1 MDPMS
6 SAYAVPSPYDQQ
18 VPSTSSPS
26 CAMARPNTPQT
37 PYGRSAFGSAHA
49 SPFRPAN
56 AADAVR
62 LRETCAARNAQTAQ
76 WMDSQYLAGVSGYHG
91 SGVQSGPCS
100 VMSAA
105 SGGGMS
111 MMSGMSQMSLGNMS
125 QLSICTQLTEAHY
138 TQNAAY
144 QTTSGASSVENID
157 PSNIFEINR
166 QVNTL
171 IMSLRHEDPE
181 IRRKA
186 ANSVQS
192 MARQRLLAM
201 VSNHATL
208 RELICHFLQFVLE
221 HTIEQNITQLMQSIF
236 NILNCRTCFVVMQDR
251 YIQQILVHIIA
262 KYLMPDHPFTA
273 WTVIA
278 FTAILRKKDLRG
290 FRRMCRNEYFVRQL
304 MIILGSTSSSHK
316 SLIIDSIRMLITR
329 NLPLKEFFVR
339 SKGMEKLLE
348 FMSCEHEEK
357 VLRSSATTLL
367 TLISTESAK
376 YGIEFVKLGGVQI
389 FGNLL
394 SHGSTMLLHEVL
406 HCLAGVGDLK
416 EALETQDISNTIVS
430 VLQLMGAH
438 DPILVN
444 HGTAFLLNV
453 SANSIR
459 NKASMVTAQAPD
471 TLLSVLN
478 HRNNYL
484 TIPLANVRQLIASI
498 TDNVLICLANLTRN
512 QDECG
517 RAACIQIA
525 RKPDSAKTLL
535 NVLASGTVEC
545 QNRVLM
551 VIHSTCICVA
561 EYKLFFLDTVDDYNQ
576 SNLVT
581 FTLRLLW
588 NNFVQYNSFSEAE
601 RIHRRKQID
610 RVLRLL
616 ATLSKSEELLQQ
628 ITAIFREHNPLPLL
642 RPFRTNDFTAHRDFL
657 EFLDILSSNPMR
669 FDLIPKWL
677 STPESQQILHY
688 YCQFQPDPKLMGH
701 ARNIGSRLQQANVEG
716 MQTT

>member
-1 MDPMS
+1 MDPLS
-6 SAYAVPSPYDQQ
+6 STYVVPSPYDQQ
-18 VPSTSSPS
+18 QPSTSAAT
-26 CAMARPNTPQT
+26 CALARPNTPQT
-37 PYGRSAFGSAHA
+37 PYGRSTFSSTQA

-62 LRETCAARNAQTAQ
+62 LRETCAARNVQTAQ
-76 WMDSQYLAGVSGYHG
+76 WMDSQYFTGVSGYHV
-91 SGVQSGPCS
+91 SSVQSGACS
-100 VMSAA
+100 VMSTA
-105 SGGGMS
+105 SGGGVSVMS
-111 MMSGMSQMSLGNMS
+111 SMSQMSLGNMS
-125 QLSICTQLTEAHY
+125 QLSICTQLTEPHY
-138 TQNAAY
+138 SQKPY
-144 QTTSGASSVENID
+144 QTASGGSSVENID
-157 PSNIFEINR
+157 PSNIYEINR

-171 IMSLRHEDPE
+171 IMSLRHDDPE
-181 IRRKA
+181 VRRKA

-236 NILNCRTCFVVMQDR
+236 NILNCRTCFVVLQDR
-251 YIQQILVHIIA
+251 YIQQVLVHIIA

-278 FTAILRKKDLRG
+278 FTAILRKKDLRA
-290 FRRMCRNEYFVRQL
+290 FRRMCRNEYFVHQL
-304 MIILGSTSSSHK
+304 MVILASTSTSHK

-329 NLPLKEFFVR
+329 NLPLKEYFMR
-339 SKGMEKLLE
+339 SKGMAKLLE

-376 YGIEFVKLGGVQI
+376 YGIEFVRLEGVQI

-394 SHGSTMLLHEVL
+394 AHGSTMLLHEVL
-406 HCLAGVGDLK
+406 HCLAAVGDLK
-416 EALETQDISNTIVS
+416 EALDTQDIGSTIAS

-459 NKASMVTAQAPD
+459 NKVSMVAAQAPD
-471 TLLSVLN
+471 TLLSVLS

-498 TDNVLICLANLTRN
+498 TDNILICLANLTRN
-512 QDECG
+512 HDECG
-517 RAACIQIA
+517 RNACVQIA
-525 RKPDSAKTLL
+525 RKPDSAKILL
-535 NVLASGTVEC
+535 NVLASGNVEC
-545 QNRVLM
+545 QNRALM
-551 VIHSTCICVA
+551 VLYNTNLCIPD
-561 EYKLFFLDTVDDYNQ
+561 YKLFFLDIVDDYNQ

-581 FTLRLLW
+581 FILRLLW
-588 NNFVQYNSFSEAE
+588 NNFVQFNNLPDAE
-601 RIHRRKQID
+601 RVHHRKQID
-610 RVLRLL
+610 RVFRLL
-616 ATLSKSEELLQQ
+616 AILSKSEELLEQ
-628 ITAIFREHNPLPLL
+628 ITSIFREHNPLPLL
-642 RPFRTNDFTAHRDFL
+642 RPFRTNDFGAHRDFL
-657 EFLDILSSNPMR
+657 EFLDVLSSDPKR
-669 FDLIPKWL
+669 IDLISVWL

-688 YCQFQPDPKLMGH
+688 YCQYQFDPKIVGH
-701 ARNIGSRLQQANVEG
+701 ARNIASRLQQANV
-716 MQTT
+716 

>member
-1 MDPMS
+1 MPRNVFCHFDQSPLRSPQSSLAVNAFMDPMS

-37 PYGRSAFGSAHA
+37 PL
-49 SPFRPAN
+49 
-56 AADAVR
+56 R

-144 QTTSGASSVENID
+144 HTQTTSGASSVENID

-221 HTIEQNITQLMQSIF
+221 HTIEQSMARQRLLAMVSNHATLRELICHFLQFVLEHTIEQNITQLMQSVGRASLSCKIDTF
-236 NILNCRTCFVVMQDR
+236 SKSL
-251 YIQQILVHIIA
+251 
-262 KYLMPDHPFTA
+262 PDHPFTA

-588 NNFVQYNSFSEAE
+588 NNFVQY
-601 RIHRRKQID
+601 
-610 RVLRLL
+610 
-616 ATLSKSEELLQQ
+616 
-628 ITAIFREHNPLPLL
+628 
-642 RPFRTNDFTAHRDFL
+642 
-657 EFLDILSSNPMR
+657 
-669 FDLIPKWL
+669 
-677 STPESQQILHY
+677 
-688 YCQFQPDPKLMGH
+688 
-701 ARNIGSRLQQANVEG
+701 
-716 MQTT
+716 

>member
-18 VPSTSSPS
+18 VPSTSSPTCS
-26 CAMARPNTPQT
+26 IARPNTPQT

-62 LRETCAARNAQTAQ
+62 LRETCAARNVQTAQ
-76 WMDSQYLAGVSGYHG
+76 WMDSQYLAGVSGFHG

-138 TQNAAY
+138 TQNAPY
-144 QTTSGASSVENID
+144 QPTSGASSVENID
-157 PSNIFEINR
+157 PSNIYEINR

-304 MIILGSTSSSHK
+304 MIILASTSSSHK

-376 YGIEFVKLGGVQI
+376 YGIEFVRLEGVQI

-394 SHGSTMLLHEVL
+394 SHGSTMLLHELL
-406 HCLAGVGDLK
+406 HCLAAVGDLK
-416 EALETQDISNTIVS
+416 EALETQDISSTIVS

-459 NKASMVTAQAPD
+459 NKASMVAAQAPD

-484 TIPLANVRQLIASI
+484 TIPLGKCST
-498 TDNVLICLANLTRN
+498 TD
-512 QDECG
+512 
-517 RAACIQIA
+517 
-525 RKPDSAKTLL
+525 
-535 NVLASGTVEC
+535 
-545 QNRVLM
+545 
-551 VIHSTCICVA
+551 
-561 EYKLFFLDTVDDYNQ
+561 
-576 SNLVT
+576 
-581 FTLRLLW
+581 RL
-588 NNFVQYNSFSEAE
+588 
-601 RIHRRKQID
+601 H
-610 RVLRLL
+610 
-616 ATLSKSEELLQQ
+616 
-628 ITAIFREHNPLPLL
+628 H
-642 RPFRTNDFTAHRDFL
+642 
-657 EFLDILSSNPMR
+657 
-669 FDLIPKWL
+669 
-677 STPESQQILHY
+677 
-688 YCQFQPDPKLMGH
+688 
-701 ARNIGSRLQQANVEG
+701 
-716 MQTT
+716 

>member
-1 MDPMS
+1 MDSMS
-6 SAYAVPSPYDQQ
+6 SGYAVPSPYDQQ
-18 VPSTSSPS
+18 VPSTSSAT

-37 PYGRSAFGSAHA
+37 PYGRYGSAHA

-62 LRETCAARNAQTAQ
+62 LRETCAARNLQTAQ
-76 WMDSQYLAGVSGYHG
+76 WMDSQYLAGVSGYHA
-91 SGVQSGPCS
+91 SGAQSGPCS

-111 MMSGMSQMSLGNMS
+111 VMSGMSQMSLGNMS

-138 TQNAAY
+138 TQGAVY
-144 QTTSGASSVENID
+144 QPTSGASSVENID

-171 IMSLRHEDPE
+171 ILSLRHEDPE
-181 IRRKA
+181 VRRKA

-201 VSNHATL
+201 VSNHTTL

-278 FTAILRKKDLRG
+278 FTAVLRKKDLRA

-376 YGIEFVKLGGVQI
+376 YGIEFILGS
-389 FGNLL
+389 LL
-394 SHGSTMLLHEVL
+394 SHGSTMLLHEIL
-406 HCLAGVGDLK
+406 HCLAAVGDLK
-416 EALETQDISNTIVS
+416 EALEAQDISSTIVS

-438 DPILVN
+438 DPVVVN

-453 SANSIR
+453 SANSAR
-459 NKASMVTAQAPD
+459 NKASMVAAQAPD

-512 QDECG
+512 QDESG
-517 RAACIQIA
+517 RSACIQIA
-525 RKPDSAKTLL
+525 RKPDSSKTLL
-535 NVLASGTVEC
+535 NVLASGSVEC
-545 QNRVLM
+545 QNRTLM
-551 VIHSTCICVA
+551 VIYSTCLCVA
-561 EYKLFFLDTVDDYNQ
+561 DYKLFFLDTVDDYNQ
-576 SNLVT
+576 SNLIT
-581 FTLRLLW
+581 FILRLLW
-588 NNFVQYNSFSEAE
+588 NNFVQFNNFPEPE

-610 RVLRLL
+610 RVFRLL
-616 ATLSKSEELLQQ
+616 ATLSKSEELLEQV
-628 ITAIFREHNPLPLL
+628 TAIFREHNPLPLL
-642 RPFRTNDFTAHRDFL
+642 RPFRTNDFGAHRDFL
-657 EFLDILSSNPMR
+657 EFLDVLSSDPKR
-669 FDLIPKWL
+669 FDLVQKWL
-677 STPESQQILHY
+677 SSPESQQILHY
-688 YCQFQPDPKLMGH
+688 YCQFQADPKLLSH
-701 ARNIGSRLQQANVEG
+701 ARNIGSRLQQAKVES
-716 MQTT
+716 MQT

>member
-6 SAYAVPSPYDQQ
+6 SPYGVPSPYDQQ
-18 VPSTSSPS
+18 VPSTSSAT

-37 PYGRSAFGSAHA
+37 PYARSAYNSAHA

-62 LRETCAARNAQTAQ
+62 LRETCARNAQTAQ

-91 SGVQSGPCS
+91 SGAQSGPCS

-105 SGGGMS
+105 SGGMS
-111 MMSGMSQMSLGNMS
+111 VMSGMSQMSLGNMS

-138 TQNAAY
+138 AQVPHY
-144 QTTSGASSVENID
+144 QPTSGASSVENID
-157 PSNIFEINR
+157 PSNIYEINR

-171 IMSLRHEDPE
+171 IVSLRHDDPE
-181 IRRKA
+181 VRRKA
-186 ANSVQS
+186 ANSVQG

-201 VSNHATL
+201 VTNQATL
-208 RELICHFLQFVLE
+208 RELICYFLQFVLE

-278 FTAILRKKDLRG
+278 FTAILRKKDLRA

-304 MIILGSTSSSHK
+304 MIILGSNSSSHK

-329 NLPLKEFFVR
+329 NLPLKDFFVR

-348 FMSCEHEEK
+348 FMTSEHEEK

-376 YGIEFVKLGGVQI
+376 YGIEFVRLEGVQI

-394 SHGSTMLLHEVL
+394 SHGSTMLLHELL
-406 HCLAGVGDLK
+406 HCLAAVGDLK
-416 EALETQDISNTIVS
+416 EALETQDITSTIIS

-453 SANSIR
+453 SANNVR
-459 NKASMVTAQAPD
+459 NKATMVAERAPD

-484 TIPLANVRQLIASI
+484 TIPLPNVRQLIVSI

-517 RAACIQIA
+517 RNACIQIA
-525 RKPDSAKTLL
+525 RKSDSAKTLL
-535 NVLASGTVEC
+535 NVLASGSVEC
-545 QNRVLM
+545 QIRALM
-551 VIHSTCICVA
+551 VIFNTCLCVS
-561 EYKLFFLDTVDDYNQ
+561 EYKLFFVDTVDDYNQ

-581 FTLRLLW
+581 FVLRILW
-588 NNFVQYNSFSEAE
+588 NNFAQFNNFSDAE
-601 RIHRRKQID
+601 RTHRRKQID

-616 ATLSKSEELLQQ
+616 ATLSKSEELLEQ
-628 ITAIFREHNPLPLL
+628 IATIFREHNPLPLL
-642 RPFRTNDFTAHRDFL
+642 RPFRNNDFSAHRDFL
-657 EFLDILSSNPMR
+657 EFLDAMTSDPKR
-669 FDLIPKWL
+669 FPLVHKWL
-677 STPESQQILHY
+677 STADSQQIMHY
-688 YCQFQPDPKLMGH
+688 YCQFQVDPKLMTH
-701 ARNIGSRLQQANVEG
+701 ARNIASRLHQPPKVED
-716 MQTT
+716 MQT

>member
-1 MDPMS
+1 MDPLS
-6 SAYAVPSPYDQQ
+6 SAYVVPSPYDQQ
-18 VPSTSSPS
+18 QPSTSAAT
-26 CAMARPNTPQT
+26 CAMVRPTTPQT
-37 PYGRSAFGSAHA
+37 PYGRSAFSSTNA

-56 AADAVR
+56 TADAVR

-76 WMDSQYLAGVSGYHG
+76 WMDSQYLAGVSGYHVP
-91 SGVQSGPCS
+91 SGACS
-100 VMSAA
+100 VMSTA
-105 SGGGMS
+105 SGGVSVMS
-111 MMSGMSQMSLGNMS
+111 SMSQMSLGNMS
-125 QLSICTQLTEAHY
+125 QLSICTQLTEPHY
-138 TQNAAY
+138 PQGTPY

-157 PSNIFEINR
+157 PSNIYEINR
-166 QVNTL
+166 QVNAL
-171 IMSLRHEDPE
+171 IMSLRHDDPE

-192 MARQRLLAM
+192 FARQRLLAM
-201 VSNHATL
+201 VTNHATL

-262 KYLMPDHPFTA
+262 KYLLPDHPFTA

-278 FTAILRKKDLRG
+278 FTAILRKKDLRA
-290 FRRMCRNEYFVRQL
+290 FRRMCRNEYFVHQL
-304 MIILGSTSSSHK
+304 MVILASTSTSHK
-316 SLIIDSIRMLITR
+316 SLIIDSIRMLITK
-329 NLPLKEFFVR
+329 NLPLKEYFVR
-339 SKGMEKLLE
+339 SKGMAKLLE

-376 YGIEFVKLGGVQI
+376 YGIEFVRLEGVQT

-394 SHGSTMLLHEVL
+394 AHGSTMLLHEVL
-406 HCLAGVGDLK
+406 HCLAAVGDLK
-416 EALETQDISNTIVS
+416 EALETQDIGNAIAS

-459 NKASMVTAQAPD
+459 NKMSMVAAHAPD

-498 TDNVLICLANLTRN
+498 TDNVLICLTNLTRN
-512 QDECG
+512 HDECG
-517 RAACIQIA
+517 RNACIQIA

-535 NVLASGTVEC
+535 NVLASGNVEC

-551 VIHSTCICVA
+551 VLYNTNLCIPD
-561 EYKLFFLDTVDDYNQ
+561 YKLFFLDTVDDYNQ

-581 FTLRLLW
+581 FILRLLW
-588 NNFVQYNSFSEAE
+588 NNFVQFNNFPDSDRA
-601 RIHRRKQID
+601 HHRKQID
-610 RVLRLL
+610 RVFRLL
-616 ATLSKSEELLQQ
+616 AVLSKSEELLEQM
-628 ITAIFREHNPLPLL
+628 TAIFREHNPLPLL
-642 RPFRTNDFTAHRDFL
+642 RPFRTNDFGPHRDFL
-657 EFLDILSSNPMR
+657 EFLDVLSSDPKR
-669 FDLIPKWL
+669 ADLASKWL

-688 YCQFQPDPKLMGH
+688 YCQYQVDPKIMGH
-701 ARNIGSRLQQANVEG
+701 ARNIGSRLQQINV
-716 MQTT
+716 

>member
-1 MDPMS
+1 MDSLS
-6 SAYAVPSPYDQQ
+6 SAAYAVPSPYDQQ
-18 VPSTSSPS
+18 QPSTSAAT

-37 PYGRSAFGSAHA
+37 PFGRPSFASTNA

-56 AADAVR
+56 ASDAVR
-62 LRETCAARNAQTAQ
+62 LRETCAARNMQTAQ
-76 WMDSQYLAGVSGYHG
+76 WMDNQYLSGISGYHYNG
-91 SGVQSGPCS
+91 MQSGACS

-111 MMSGMSQMSLGNMS
+111 VMSGMSQMSLGNMS
-125 QLSICTQLTEAHY
+125 QLSICTQLTEPHY
-138 TQNAAY
+138 TQVPPY
-144 QTTSGASSVENID
+144 QTTSVASSMENID
-157 PSNIFEINR
+157 PSNIYEINR

-171 IMSLRHEDPE
+171 ILSLRHDDPE

-186 ANSVQS
+186 ANSVQG

-221 HTIEQNITQLMQSIF
+221 HTIEQ
-236 NILNCRTCFVVMQDR
+236 
-251 YIQQILVHIIA
+251 
-262 KYLMPDHPFTA
+262 
-273 WTVIA
+273 
-278 FTAILRKKDLRG
+278 
-290 FRRMCRNEYFVRQL
+290 EY
-304 MIILGSTSSSHK
+304 
-316 SLIIDSIRMLITR
+316 
-329 NLPLKEFFVR
+329 FVR

-376 YGIEFVKLGGVQI
+376 YGMEFVRLEGVQT
-389 FGNLL
+389 FGSLL
-394 SHGSTMLLHEVL
+394 AHGSTMLLHEIL
-406 HCLAGVGDLK
+406 HCLAAVGDLK
-416 EALETQDISNTIVS
+416 EALETQDIGSTITS

-459 NKASMVTAQAPD
+459 NKMSMVAAQAPD
-471 TLLSVLN
+471 ILLSVLS

-517 RAACIQIA
+517 RSACIQIA
-525 RKPDSAKTLL
+525 RKIESAKTLL
-535 NVLASGTVEC
+535 NVLASGSVEC
-545 QNRVLM
+545 QNRALM
-551 VIHSTCICVA
+551 VLYNTNLCVS

-581 FTLRLLW
+581 FILRLLW
-588 NNFVQYNSFSEAE
+588 NNFVQFNNFSDAE
-601 RIHRRKQID
+601 RVHRRKQID
-610 RVLRLL
+610 RVFRLL
-616 ATLSKSEELLQQ
+616 AILSKSEELLDQV
-628 ITAIFREHNPLPLL
+628 TAIFREHNPLPLL
-642 RPFRTNDFTAHRDFL
+642 RPFRTNDFGAHRDFL
-657 EFLDILSSNPMR
+657 EYLDVLSSDPKR
-669 FDLIPKWL
+669 VDLVSKWL
-677 STPESQQILHY
+677 STPESQQILHF
-688 YCQFQPDPKLMGH
+688 YCQYQMDPKIMGH
-701 ARNIGSRLQQANVEG
+701 ARNIGSRLQQVKV
-716 MQTT
+716 